1 MCYQGTCQLSSA
13 SLKNQSFG
21 FLGRIKGFKT
31 TIAKASTIA
40 NSYRTTV
47 PAAIMNQFGLKEGD
61 KLDWELKAE
70 NGKIIIIIKPDKE

>member
-1 MCYQGTCQLSSA
+1 MSM
-13 SLKNQSFG
+13 
-21 FLGRIKGFKT
+21 GFKT

-47 PAAIMNQFGLKEGD
+47 PAAIINQFNLKEGD

-70 NGKIIIIIKPDKE
+70 KGSIVIIVEPEKKKASF